1 MGPQEA
7 VRQTMEGT
15 HPHRVE
21 GTAERLLKSLTHLA
35 RRLVGKGHS
44 HQGVGRQP
52 LFAHQERHTL
62 NKHTRLSRP
71 GAGDHQKICLSRFHR
86 QLLWVIQMHQVILG
100 RGVSTDFKNTG
111 RKLAAL
117 DGTPRTKEYLCEI
130 EVREYPAAN
139 AAGYLVYAR
148 RSKRSASITL
158 FHAETKSAT
167 NLS

>member
-35 RRLVGKGHS
+35 RRLIGKGHS

-52 LFAHQERHTL
+52 LFTHQERHTL
-62 NKHTRLSRP
+62 YKHTRLSGP

-100 RGVSTDFKNTG
+100 RGVSTDLKNTG
-111 RKLAAL
+111 RRLAAL
-117 DGTPRTKEYLCEI
+117 DGTP
-130 EVREYPAAN
+130 VRKNIYVKLSFGN
-139 AAGYLVYAR
+139 TR
-148 RSKRSASITL
+148 RLTPPGIWFMRGDRSDLRPLPCSMR
-158 FHAETKSAT
+158 
-167 NLS
+167 